1 MKGKLQTMQKGAL
14 TSMTSKIL
22 CALQFKTH
30 QHFQTNWQNFISL
43 LSRTQEGSIILT
55 PEVALTYFCYQR
67 LEEASLFA
75 KEVTESLLRLSQA
88 RTIGITMIE
97 KHKDGFYNNLKI
109 FHQGE
114 MIHKQAKTK
123 LFPLGGEHLY
133 FKSGAESEIGFFYID
148 GIKCA
153 ALNCFELRFPHLWAS
168 VRGAELIFV
177 PAQWGIKRKNH
188 FETLCQALAIA
199 NQCFVL
205 AANGANA
212 QMACSSAIIS
222 PSGVA
227 IRNDSADI
235 ITHEADWEE
244 VVSMRKYIDV
254 GLLSE

>member
-1 MKGKLQTMQKGAL
+1 MQKGAL
-14 TSMTSKIL
+14 TSMTSRTL

-30 QHFQTNWQNFISL
+30 QHFHTNWQNLMSL
-43 LSRTQEGSIILT
+43 VSRTNEGAIILA
-55 PEVALTYFCYQR
+55 PEVALTHFCYQR
-67 LEEASLFA
+67 LEEANDFA
-75 KEVTESLLRLSQA
+75 KDVTSSLLRLSETRA
-88 RTIGITMIE
+88 IGITMIE
-97 KHKDGFYNNLKI
+97 KHKDGFYNNLKV
-109 FHQGE
+109 FHKGE

-133 FKSGAESEIGFFYID
+133 FKAGRESEIGFFYID

-153 ALNCFELRFPHLWAS
+153 ALNCFELRFPHLWAA

-205 AANGANA
+205 VANGANA

-222 PSGVA
+222 PSGSAV
-227 IRNDSADI
+227 RDDSADI
-235 ITHEADWEE
+235 VSCNVDWEE

-254 GLLSE
+254 GLLGA